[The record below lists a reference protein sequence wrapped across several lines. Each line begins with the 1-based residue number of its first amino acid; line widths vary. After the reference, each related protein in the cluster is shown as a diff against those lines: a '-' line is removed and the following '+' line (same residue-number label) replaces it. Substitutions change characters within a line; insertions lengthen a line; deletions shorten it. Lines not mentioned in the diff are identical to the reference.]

1 MRKILL
7 VGSSGF
13 LGKNVFEKI
22 NSDNDVHVI
31 SGKKDCDISNID
43 ELRSYID
50 DLDFE
55 YVINCAAFV
64 GGIAYGYKYPA
75 EMLSVNSK
83 IANNIYEISK
93 EKSVKL
99 LINPIPNCVY
109 PGHLDTYK
117 EENLWDG
124 PPHESVFY
132 YALAKRMSIALG
144 SSYHAQHNLSS
155 CSVIMS
161 NMYGPNDH
169 FEENRSHA
177 MGALINKIYK
187 AKLDKE
193 KTVDVWGSGKQIRE
207 WLYVEDGADAL
218 IKCMDLSDGNYLFN
232 IGVGKGISIID
243 LANLIKER
251 VEWDGE
257 FNLDTT
263 KPEGVLEKKVDG
275 SMGKDTINWSPKF
288 SLDEGIKKTIEWYE
302 ENYGK

>member
-1 MRKILL
+1 VRKILL

-75 EMLSVNSK
+75 EMLSINSK

-144 SSYHAQHNLSS
+144 SSYYAQYNLSS

-169 FEENRSHA
+169 FEEKRSHA
-177 MGALINKIYK
+177 MGALINKIYN
-187 AKLDKE
+187 AKLNNE

-288 SLDEGIKKTIEWYE
+288 SLDEGVKKTIGWYE
-302 ENYGK
+302 ENYGQ

>member
-1 MRKILL
+1 VRKILL
-7 VGSSGF
+7 IGSSGF
-13 LGKNVFEKI
+13 LGKNVFDKI
-22 NSDNDVHVI
+22 NKENEVHI
-31 SGKKDCDISNID
+31 IAGKKDCDVSNID
-43 ELRSYID
+43 ELRSCTV
-50 DLDFE
+50 DLDFD
-55 YVINCAAFV
+55 YIINCAAFV

-75 EMLSVNSK
+75 EMLAINSK
-83 IANNIYEISK
+83 ISNNVYEVAK
-93 EKSVKL
+93 EKSVKML
-99 LINPIPNCVY
+99 VNPIPNCVY

-117 EENLWDG
+117 EENLWEG

-155 CSVIMS
+155 SSVIMS

-177 MGALINKIYK
+177 MGALINKIYT
-187 AKLDKE
+187 AKLKNE
-193 KTVDVWGSGKQIRE
+193 KTVDVWGSGNQIRE

-243 LANLIKER
+243 LANLIKDY
-251 VEWDGE
+251 VGWDGE
-257 FNLDTT
+257 FILDTT

-288 SLDEGIKKTIEWYE
+288 NLDDGVKRTVEWYG
-302 ENYGK
+302 ENYG

>member
-22 NSDNDVHVI
+22 NNDNDVHVI

-43 ELRSYID
+43 EFRSYID
-50 DLDFE
+50 NLDFE

-93 EKSVKL
+93 EKSVKM

-117 EENLWDG
+117 EEDLWDG

>member
-22 NSDNDVHVI
+22 NNDNDVHVI

-43 ELRSYID
+43 EFRSYID
-50 DLDFE
+50 NLDFE

-93 EKSVKL
+93 ERSVKM

-117 EENLWDG
+117 EEVLWDG

-275 SMGKDTINWSPKF
+275 SIGKDTINWSPKF
-288 SLDEGIKKTIEWYE
+288 SLDEGVKKTIEWYE
-302 ENYGK
+302 ENYGQ

>member
-22 NSDNDVHVI
+22 NNDNDVHVI

-43 ELRSYID
+43 EFRSYID
-50 DLDFE
+50 NLDFE

-93 EKSVKL
+93 ERSVKM

-117 EENLWDG
+117 EEDLWDG

-193 KTVDVWGSGKQIRE
+193 KTVNVWGSGKQIRE

-275 SMGKDTINWSPKF
+275 SIGKDTINWSPKF
-288 SLDEGIKKTIEWYE
+288 SLDEGVKKTIEWYE
-302 ENYGK
+302 ENYGQ

>member
-22 NSDNDVHVI
+22 NNDNDVHVI

-43 ELRSYID
+43 EFRSYID
-50 DLDFE
+50 NLDFE

-93 EKSVKL
+93 EKSVKM

-117 EENLWDG
+117 EEDLWDG
-124 PPHESVFY
+124 PRHESVFY

-144 SSYHAQHNLSS
+144 SSYHVQHNLSS

-243 LANLIKER
+243 LANLIKEH

-275 SMGKDTINWSPKF
+275 SIGKDTINWSPKF
-288 SLDEGIKKTIEWYE
+288 SLDEGVKKTIEWYE
-302 ENYGK
+302 ENYGQ

>member
-75 EMLSVNSK
+75 EMLSINSK

-93 EKSVKL
+93 EKSVKM

-177 MGALINKIYK
+177 MGALINKIYT
-187 AKLDKE
+187 AKLKNE
-193 KTVDVWGSGKQIRE
+193 KTVDVWGSGNQIRE

-232 IGVGKGISIID
+232 IGIGKGISIID
-243 LANLIKER
+243 LANLIKDY
-251 VEWDGE
+251 VGWDGE

-275 SMGKDTINWSPKF
+275 SIGKDTINWSPKF
-288 SLDEGIKKTIEWYE
+288 SLDEGVKKTIGWYE
-302 ENYGK
+302 ENYGQ

>member
-22 NSDNDVHVI
+22 NNDNDVHVI

-93 EKSVKL
+93 EKSVKM

-117 EENLWDG
+117 EEDLWDG

-302 ENYGK
+302 ENYGQ

>member
-7 VGSSGF
+7 IGSSGF
-13 LGKNVFEKI
+13 LGKNVFDKI
-22 NSDNDVHVI
+22 NKENEVHI
-31 SGKKDCDISNID
+31 IAGKKDCDVSNID
-43 ELRSYID
+43 ELRSCTV
-50 DLDFE
+50 DLDFD
-55 YVINCAAFV
+55 YIINCAAFV

-75 EMLSVNSK
+75 EMLAINSK
-83 IANNIYEISK
+83 ISNNVYEVAK
-93 EKSVKL
+93 EKSVKML
-99 LINPIPNCVY
+99 VNPIPNCVY

-117 EENLWDG
+117 EENLWEG

-155 CSVIMS
+155 SSVIMS

-177 MGALINKIYK
+177 MGALINKIYT
-187 AKLDKE
+187 AKLKNE
-193 KTVDVWGSGKQIRE
+193 KTVDVWGSGNQIRE

-218 IKCMDLSDGNYLFN
+218 IKCMNLSDGNYLFN
-232 IGVGKGISIID
+232 IGIGKGISIID
-243 LANLIKER
+243 LANLIKDY
-251 VEWDGE
+251 VGWDGE

-275 SMGKDTINWSPKF
+275 SIGKDTINWSPKF
-288 SLDEGIKKTIEWYE
+288 NLDDGVKKTVEWYG
-302 ENYGK
+302 ENYGQ

>member
-22 NSDNDVHVI
+22 NNDNDVHVI

-93 EKSVKL
+93 EKSVKM

-117 EENLWDG
+117 EEDLWDG

-288 SLDEGIKKTIEWYE
+288 SLDEGVKKTIEWYE
-302 ENYGK
+302 ENYGQ

>member
-7 VGSSGF
+7 IGSSGF
-13 LGKNVFEKI
+13 LGKNVFDKI
-22 NSDNDVHVI
+22 NKENEVHI
-31 SGKKDCDISNID
+31 IAGKKDCDVSNID
-43 ELRSYID
+43 ELRSCTV
-50 DLDFE
+50 DLDFD
-55 YVINCAAFV
+55 YIINCAAFV

-75 EMLSVNSK
+75 EMLAINSK
-83 IANNIYEISK
+83 ISNNVYEVAK
-93 EKSVKL
+93 EKSVKML
-99 LINPIPNCVY
+99 VNPIPNCVY

-117 EENLWDG
+117 EENLWEG

-155 CSVIMS
+155 SSVIMS

-169 FEENRSHA
+169 FEESRSHA
-177 MGALINKIYK
+177 MGALINKIYT
-187 AKLDKE
+187 AKLKNE
-193 KTVDVWGSGKQIRE
+193 KTVDVWGSGNQIRE

-243 LANLIKER
+243 LANLIKDY
-251 VEWDGE
+251 VGWDGE
-257 FNLDTT
+257 FILDTT

-288 SLDEGIKKTIEWYE
+288 NLDDGVKRTVEWYG
-302 ENYGK
+302 ENYGQ

>member
-1 MRKILL
+1 VRKILL

-22 NSDNDVHVI
+22 NNDNDVHVI

-43 ELRSYID
+43 EFRSYID
-50 DLDFE
+50 NLDFE

-93 EKSVKL
+93 ERSVKM

-117 EENLWDG
+117 EEDLWDG

-275 SMGKDTINWSPKF
+275 SIGKDTINWSPKF
-288 SLDEGIKKTIEWYE
+288 SLDEGVKKTIEWYE
-302 ENYGK
+302 ENYGQ

>member
-7 VGSSGF
+7 IGSSGF
-13 LGKNVFEKI
+13 LGKNVFDKI
-22 NSDNDVHVI
+22 NKENEVHI
-31 SGKKDCDISNID
+31 IAGKKDCDVSNID
-43 ELRSYID
+43 ELRSCTV
-50 DLDFE
+50 DLDFD
-55 YVINCAAFV
+55 YIINCAAFV

-75 EMLSVNSK
+75 EMLAINSK
-83 IANNIYEISK
+83 ISNNVYEVAK
-93 EKSVKL
+93 EKSVKML
-99 LINPIPNCVY
+99 VNPIPNCVY

-117 EENLWDG
+117 EENLWEG

-155 CSVIMS
+155 SSVIMS

-177 MGALINKIYK
+177 MGALINKIYT
-187 AKLDKE
+187 AKLKNE
-193 KTVDVWGSGKQIRE
+193 KTVDVWGSGNQIRE

-243 LANLIKER
+243 LANLIKDY
-251 VEWDGE
+251 VGWDGE
-257 FNLDTT
+257 FILDTT

-288 SLDEGIKKTIEWYE
+288 NLDDGVKRTVEWYG
-302 ENYGK
+302 ENYG

>member
-7 VGSSGF
+7 IGSSGF
-13 LGKNVFEKI
+13 LGKNVFDKI
-22 NSDNDVHVI
+22 NKENEVHI
-31 SGKKDCDISNID
+31 IAGKKDCDVSNID
-43 ELRSYID
+43 ELRSCTV
-50 DLDFE
+50 DLDFD
-55 YVINCAAFV
+55 YIINCAAFV

-75 EMLSVNSK
+75 EMLAINSK
-83 IANNIYEISK
+83 ISNNVYEVAK
-93 EKSVKL
+93 EKSVKML
-99 LINPIPNCVY
+99 VNPIPNCVY

-117 EENLWDG
+117 EENLWEG

-155 CSVIMS
+155 SSVIMS

-177 MGALINKIYK
+177 MGALINKIYT
-187 AKLDKE
+187 AKLKNE
-193 KTVDVWGSGKQIRE
+193 KTVDVWGSGNQIRE

-243 LANLIKER
+243 LANLIKDY
-251 VEWDGE
+251 VGWDGE
-257 FNLDTT
+257 FILDTT

-288 SLDEGIKKTIEWYE
+288 NLDDGVKRTVEWYG
-302 ENYGK
+302 ENYGQ

>member
-1 MRKILL
+1 
-7 VGSSGF
+7 
-13 LGKNVFEKI
+13 
-22 NSDNDVHVI
+22 
-31 SGKKDCDISNID
+31 
-43 ELRSYID
+43 
-50 DLDFE
+50 
-55 YVINCAAFV
+55 
-64 GGIAYGYKYPA
+64 
-75 EMLSVNSK
+75 
-83 IANNIYEISK
+83 
-93 EKSVKL
+93 
-99 LINPIPNCVY
+99 
-109 PGHLDTYK
+109 
-117 EENLWDG
+117 
-124 PPHESVFY
+124 
-132 YALAKRMSIALG
+132 MSIALG

-218 IKCMDLSDGNYLFN
+218 IKCMDLSDGIYLFN

-288 SLDEGIKKTIEWYE
+288 SLDEGVKKTIEWYE
-302 ENYGK
+302 ENYGQ

>member
-7 VGSSGF
+7 IGSSGF
-13 LGKNVFEKI
+13 LGKNVFDKI
-22 NSDNDVHVI
+22 NKENEVHI
-31 SGKKDCDISNID
+31 IAGKKDCDVSNID
-43 ELRSYID
+43 ELRSCTV
-50 DLDFE
+50 DLDFD
-55 YVINCAAFV
+55 YIINCAAFV

-75 EMLSVNSK
+75 EMLAINSK
-83 IANNIYEISK
+83 ISNNVYEVAK
-93 EKSVKL
+93 EKSVKML
-99 LINPIPNCVY
+99 VNPIPNCVY

-117 EENLWDG
+117 EENLWEG

-155 CSVIMS
+155 SSVIMS

-169 FEENRSHA
+169 FEESRSHA
-177 MGALINKIYK
+177 MGALINKIYT
-187 AKLDKE
+187 AKLKNE
-193 KTVDVWGSGKQIRE
+193 KTVDVWGSGNQIRE

-243 LANLIKER
+243 LANLIKDY
-251 VEWDGE
+251 VGWDGE

-275 SMGKDTINWSPKF
+275 SIGKDTINWSPKF
-288 SLDEGIKKTIEWYE
+288 NLDDGVKKTVEWYG
-302 ENYGK
+302 ENYGQ

>member
-7 VGSSGF
+7 IGSSGF
-13 LGKNVFEKI
+13 LGKNVFDKI
-22 NSDNDVHVI
+22 NKENEVHI
-31 SGKKDCDISNID
+31 IAGKKDCDVSNID
-43 ELRSYID
+43 ELRSYTV
-50 DLDFE
+50 DLDFD
-55 YVINCAAFV
+55 YIINCAAFV

-75 EMLSVNSK
+75 EMLAINSK
-83 IANNIYEISK
+83 ISNNVYEVAK
-93 EKSVKL
+93 EKSVKML
-99 LINPIPNCVY
+99 VNPIPNCVY

-117 EENLWDG
+117 EENLWEG

-155 CSVIMS
+155 SSVIMS

-169 FEENRSHA
+169 FEESRSHA
-177 MGALINKIYK
+177 MGALINKIYT
-187 AKLDKE
+187 AKLKNE
-193 KTVDVWGSGKQIRE
+193 KTVDVWGSGNQIRE

-232 IGVGKGISIID
+232 IGIGKGISIID
-243 LANLIKER
+243 LANLIKDY
-251 VEWDGE
+251 VGWDGE

-288 SLDEGIKKTIEWYE
+288 NLDDGVKRTVEWYG
-302 ENYGK
+302 ENYGQ

>member
-75 EMLSVNSK
+75 EMLSINSK

-93 EKSVKL
+93 EKSVKM

-117 EENLWDG
+117 EEDLWDG

-144 SSYHAQHNLSS
+144 SSYYAQYNLSS

-169 FEENRSHA
+169 FEEKRSHA
-177 MGALINKIYK
+177 MGALINKIYN
-187 AKLDKE
+187 AKLNNE

-288 SLDEGIKKTIEWYE
+288 SLDEGVKKTIEWYE
-302 ENYGK
+302 ENYGQ

>member
-22 NSDNDVHVI
+22 NNDNDVHVI
-31 SGKKDCDISNID
+31 SGKEDCDISNID
-43 ELRSYID
+43 ELRSYVD
-50 DLDFE
+50 NLDFE

-93 EKSVKL
+93 EKSVKM

-117 EENLWDG
+117 EEDLWDG

-169 FEENRSHA
+169 FEENRSPA

-288 SLDEGIKKTIEWYE
+288 SLDEGVKKTIEWYE
-302 ENYGK
+302 ENYGQ

>member
-7 VGSSGF
+7 IGSSGF
-13 LGKNVFEKI
+13 LGKNVFDKI
-22 NSDNDVHVI
+22 NKENEVHI
-31 SGKKDCDISNID
+31 IAGKKDCDVSNID
-43 ELRSYID
+43 ELRSCTV
-50 DLDFE
+50 DLDFD
-55 YVINCAAFV
+55 YIINCAAFV

-75 EMLSVNSK
+75 EMLAINSK
-83 IANNIYEISK
+83 ISNNVYEVAK
-93 EKSVKL
+93 EKSVKML
-99 LINPIPNCVY
+99 VNPIPNCVY

-117 EENLWDG
+117 EENLWEG

-144 SSYHAQHNLSS
+144 SSYHAQYNLSS
-155 CSVIMS
+155 SSVIMS

-177 MGALINKIYK
+177 MGALINKIYT
-187 AKLDKE
+187 AKLKNE
-193 KTVDVWGSGKQIRE
+193 KTVDVWGSGNQIRE

-243 LANLIKER
+243 LANLIKDY
-251 VEWDGE
+251 VGWDGE
-257 FNLDTT
+257 FILDTT

-288 SLDEGIKKTIEWYE
+288 NLDDGVKRTVEWYG
-302 ENYGK
+302 ENYGQ

>member
-22 NSDNDVHVI
+22 NNDNDVHVI

-43 ELRSYID
+43 EFRSYID
-50 DLDFE
+50 NLDFE

-93 EKSVKL
+93 ERSVKM

-117 EENLWDG
+117 EEDLWDG

-275 SMGKDTINWSPKF
+275 SIGKDTINWSPKF
-288 SLDEGIKKTIEWYE
+288 SLDEGVKKTIEWYE
-302 ENYGK
+302 ENYGQ

>member
-22 NSDNDVHVI
+22 NNDNEVYLI
-31 SGKKDCDISNID
+31 SGKNECDVSNID
-43 ELRSYID
+43 ELRSYVNN
-50 DLDFE
+50 LDFE
-55 YVINCAAFV
+55 YVINCSAFV

-75 EMLSVNSK
+75 EMLSINSK
-83 IANNIYEISK
+83 IANNIYQISK
-93 EKSVKL
+93 EKSVKM

-109 PGHLDTYK
+109 PGHIDTYK
-117 EENLWDG
+117 EDDLWEG

-161 NMYGPNDH
+161 NMYGPYDH

-187 AKLDKE
+187 AKLNNE
-193 KTVDVWGSGKQIRE
+193 KTVDVWGSGKQVRE

-218 IKCMDLSDGNYLFN
+218 ISCMGLSEGNYLFN

-243 LANLIKER
+243 LANLIKEH
-251 VEWDGE
+251 VGWDGN

-275 SMGKDTINWSPKF
+275 SIGKDLINWSPKF
-288 SLDEGIKKTIEWYE
+288 SLDEGVKKTIKWYG
-302 ENYGK
+302 ENYGQ

>member
-13 LGKNVFEKI
+13 LGKNVFKKI
-22 NSDNDVHVI
+22 NNDNEVHVI
-31 SGKKDCDISNID
+31 KGKNDCDVSNID
-43 ELRSYID
+43 EFRSYVNN
-50 DLDFE
+50 LDFE

-75 EMLSVNSK
+75 EMLSINSK

-93 EKSVKL
+93 EKSVKM

-117 EENLWDG
+117 EENLWEG
-124 PPHESVFY
+124 PPHESVFN

-144 SSYHAQHNLSS
+144 SSYHSQHNLSS

-169 FEENRSHA
+169 FEEKRSHA
-177 MGALINKIYK
+177 MGALINKIYT
-187 AKLDKE
+187 AKLNNE

-218 IKCMDLSDGNYLFN
+218 IGCMDLSGGNYLFN

-275 SMGKDTINWSPKF
+275 SMGKDIINWNPKF
-288 SLDEGIKKTIEWYE
+288 SLDEGVKKTVEWYG
-302 ENYGK
+302 ENYGQ

>member
-75 EMLSVNSK
+75 EMLSINSK

-144 SSYHAQHNLSS
+144 SSYYAQYNLSS

-169 FEENRSHA
+169 FEEKRSHA
-177 MGALINKIYK
+177 MGALINKIYN
-187 AKLDKE
+187 AKLNNE

-288 SLDEGIKKTIEWYE
+288 SLDEGVKKTIGWYE
-302 ENYGK
+302 ENYGQ

>member
-22 NSDNDVHVI
+22 NNDNNVHVI
-31 SGKKDCDISNID
+31 SGKKDCDISKID
-43 ELRSYID
+43 EFRSYID
-50 DLDFE
+50 NLDFE

-75 EMLSVNSK
+75 EMLSINSK

-93 EKSVKL
+93 EKSVKM

-117 EENLWDG
+117 EEDLWEG

-288 SLDEGIKKTIEWYE
+288 SLDEGVKKTIEWYE
-302 ENYGK
+302 ENYGQ

>member
-13 LGKNVFEKI
+13 LGKNVFKKI
-22 NSDNDVHVI
+22 NNDNEVHVI
-31 SGKKDCDISNID
+31 KGKNDCDVSNID
-43 ELRSYID
+43 EFRSYVNN
-50 DLDFE
+50 LDFE

-75 EMLSVNSK
+75 EMLSINSK

-93 EKSVKL
+93 EKSVKM

-117 EENLWDG
+117 EENLWEG
-124 PPHESVFY
+124 PPHESVFN

-144 SSYHAQHNLSS
+144 SSYHSQHNLSS

-169 FEENRSHA
+169 FEEKRSHA
-177 MGALINKIYK
+177 MGALINKIYT
-187 AKLDKE
+187 AKLNNE

-218 IKCMDLSDGNYLFN
+218 IGCMDLSGGNYLFN

-243 LANLIKER
+243 LANLIKKH
-251 VEWDGE
+251 VGWDGN

-275 SMGKDTINWSPKF
+275 SMGKDIINWNPKF
-288 SLDEGIKKTIEWYE
+288 SLDEGVKKTVEWYG
-302 ENYGK
+302 ENYGQ

>member
-22 NSDNDVHVI
+22 NNDNDVHVI

-43 ELRSYID
+43 EFRSYID
-50 DLDFE
+50 NLDFE

-93 EKSVKL
+93 ERSVKM

-117 EENLWDG
+117 EEDLWDG

-243 LANLIKER
+243 LANLIKEH

-275 SMGKDTINWSPKF
+275 SIGKDTINWSPKF
-288 SLDEGIKKTIEWYE
+288 SLDEGVKKTIEWYE
-302 ENYGK
+302 ENYGQ

>member
-22 NSDNDVHVI
+22 NNDNEVYLI
-31 SGKKDCDISNID
+31 SGKNECDVSNID
-43 ELRSYID
+43 ELRSYVNN
-50 DLDFE
+50 LDFE
-55 YVINCAAFV
+55 YVINCSAFV

-75 EMLSVNSK
+75 EMLSINSK
-83 IANNIYEISK
+83 IANNIYQISK
-93 EKSVKL
+93 EKSVKM

-109 PGHLDTYK
+109 PGHIDTYK
-117 EENLWDG
+117 EDDLWEG

-161 NMYGPNDH
+161 NMYGPYDH

-187 AKLDKE
+187 AKLNNE
-193 KTVDVWGSGKQIRE
+193 KTVDVWGSGKQVRE

-218 IKCMDLSDGNYLFN
+218 ISCMGLSEGNYLFN

-243 LANLIKER
+243 LANLIKEH
-251 VEWDGE
+251 VGWDGN

-275 SMGKDTINWSPKF
+275 SIGKDLINWSPKF
-288 SLDEGIKKTIEWYE
+288 SLDEGVKKTIEWYE
-302 ENYGK
+302 ENYGQ

>member
-1 MRKILL
+1 VRKILL
-7 VGSSGF
+7 IGSSGF
-13 LGKNVFEKI
+13 LGKNVFDKI
-22 NSDNDVHVI
+22 NKENEVHI
-31 SGKKDCDISNID
+31 IAGKKDCDVSNID
-43 ELRSYID
+43 ELRSCTV
-50 DLDFE
+50 DLDFD
-55 YVINCAAFV
+55 YIINCAAFV

-75 EMLSVNSK
+75 EMLAINSK
-83 IANNIYEISK
+83 ISNNVYEVAK
-93 EKSVKL
+93 EKSVKML
-99 LINPIPNCVY
+99 VNPIPNCVY

-117 EENLWDG
+117 EENLWEG

-144 SSYHAQHNLSS
+144 SSYHAQYNLSS
-155 CSVIMS
+155 SSVIMS

-177 MGALINKIYK
+177 MGALINKIYT
-187 AKLDKE
+187 AKLKNE
-193 KTVDVWGSGKQIRE
+193 KTVDVWGSGNQIRE

-243 LANLIKER
+243 LANLIKDY
-251 VEWDGE
+251 VGWDGE
-257 FNLDTT
+257 FILDTT

-288 SLDEGIKKTIEWYE
+288 NLDDGVKRTVEWYG
-302 ENYGK
+302 ENYGQ

>member
-7 VGSSGF
+7 IGSSGF
-13 LGKNVFEKI
+13 LGKNVFDKI
-22 NSDNDVHVI
+22 DKENEVLVI
-31 SGKKDCDISNID
+31 SGVEDCDVSNID
-43 ELRSYID
+43 EFRNYVT
-50 DLDFE
+50 DLDFD
-55 YVINCAAFV
+55 YIINCAAFV

-75 EMLSVNSK
+75 EMLSINSK
-83 IANNIYEISK
+83 ISNNVYEIAK
-93 EKSVKL
+93 EKSVKM

-109 PGHLDTYK
+109 PGHLNTYK
-117 EENLWDG
+117 EENLWEG
-124 PPHESVFY
+124 PPHESVFN

-144 SSYHAQHNLSS
+144 SSYHAQYNLSS
-155 CSVIMS
+155 SSVIMS

-169 FEENRSHA
+169 FEETRSHA

-187 AKLDKE
+187 AKLNNE

-243 LANLIKER
+243 LANLIKEYIG
-251 VEWDGE
+251 WDGE
-257 FNLDTT
+257 FNLDKT

-275 SMGKDTINWSPKF
+275 SIGKDTINWSPKF
-288 SLDEGIKKTIEWYE
+288 NLDEGVKKTVEWYG
-302 ENYGK
+302 ENYGQ

>member
-22 NSDNDVHVI
+22 NNDNEVHVI
-31 SGKKDCDISNID
+31 SGKEDCDISNID

-50 DLDFE
+50 NLDFE

-93 EKSVKL
+93 EKSVKM

-117 EENLWDG
+117 EEDLWDG

-288 SLDEGIKKTIEWYE
+288 SLDEGVKKTIGWYE
-302 ENYGK
+302 ENYGQ

>member
-7 VGSSGF
+7 IGSSGF
-13 LGKNVFEKI
+13 LGKNVFDKI
-22 NSDNDVHVI
+22 NKENEVRVI
-31 SGKKDCDISNID
+31 TGKKDCDVSNID
-43 ELRSYID
+43 ELRSYTV
-50 DLDFE
+50 DLDFD
-55 YVINCAAFV
+55 YIINCAAFV

-75 EMLSVNSK
+75 EMLAINSK
-83 IANNIYEISK
+83 ISNNVYEVAK
-93 EKSVKL
+93 EKSVKML
-99 LINPIPNCVY
+99 VNPIPNCVY

-117 EENLWDG
+117 EENLWEG

-155 CSVIMS
+155 SSVIMS

-177 MGALINKIYK
+177 MGALINKIYT
-187 AKLDKE
+187 AKLKNE
-193 KTVDVWGSGKQIRE
+193 KTVDVWGSGNQIRE

-243 LANLIKER
+243 LANLIKDY
-251 VEWDGE
+251 VGWDGE
-257 FNLDTT
+257 FILDTT

-288 SLDEGIKKTIEWYE
+288 NLDDGVKKTVEWYG
-302 ENYGK
+302 ENYGQ

>member
-22 NSDNDVHVI
+22 NNDNEVHLI
-31 SGKKDCDISNID
+31 SGKNECDVSNID
-43 ELRSYID
+43 ELRSYVNN
-50 DLDFE
+50 LDFE
-55 YVINCAAFV
+55 YVINCSAFV

-75 EMLSVNSK
+75 EMLSINSK
-83 IANNIYEISK
+83 IANNIYQISK
-93 EKSVKL
+93 EKSVKM

-109 PGHLDTYK
+109 PGHIDTYK
-117 EENLWDG
+117 EDDLWEG

-161 NMYGPNDH
+161 NMYGPYDH

-187 AKLDKE
+187 AKLNNE
-193 KTVDVWGSGKQIRE
+193 KTVDVWGSGKQVRE

-218 IKCMDLSDGNYLFN
+218 ISCMDLSEGNYLFN
-232 IGVGKGISIID
+232 IGIGKGISIID
-243 LANLIKER
+243 LANLIKEH
-251 VEWDGE
+251 VGWDGN

-275 SMGKDTINWSPKF
+275 SMGKDIINWSPKF
-288 SLDEGIKKTIEWYE
+288 SLDEGVKKTIKWYG
-302 ENYGK
+302 ENYGQ

>member
-75 EMLSVNSK
+75 EMLSINSK

-93 EKSVKL
+93 EKSVKM

-117 EENLWDG
+117 EEDLWEG

-187 AKLDKE
+187 AKLNKE

-263 KPEGVLEKKVDG
+263 KPEGVLEKKGDG

-288 SLDEGIKKTIEWYE
+288 SLDEGVKKTIEWYE
-302 ENYGK
+302 ENYGQ

>member
-7 VGSSGF
+7 IGSSGF
-13 LGKNVFEKI
+13 LGKNVFDKI
-22 NSDNDVHVI
+22 NKENEVHI
-31 SGKKDCDISNID
+31 IAGKKDCDVSNID
-43 ELRSYID
+43 ELRSCTV
-50 DLDFE
+50 DLDFD
-55 YVINCAAFV
+55 YIINCAAFV

-75 EMLSVNSK
+75 EMLAINSK
-83 IANNIYEISK
+83 ISNNVYEVAK
-93 EKSVKL
+93 EKSVKML
-99 LINPIPNCVY
+99 VNPIPNCVY

-117 EENLWDG
+117 EENLWEG

-155 CSVIMS
+155 SSVIMS

-177 MGALINKIYK
+177 MGALINKIYT
-187 AKLDKE
+187 AKLKNE
-193 KTVDVWGSGKQIRE
+193 KTVDVWGSGNQIRE

-243 LANLIKER
+243 LANLIKDY
-251 VEWDGE
+251 VGWDGE
-257 FNLDTT
+257 FILDTT

-288 SLDEGIKKTIEWYE
+288 NLDDGVKKTVEWYG
-302 ENYGK
+302 ENYGQ